1 MKLEQLRPNLAELP
15 MDEAFR
21 LFSAYY
27 DKRSED
33 LRLLTVELIK
43 PRKKASP
50 AKKKEKKKKDEIT
63 ITPEDLEM
71 LKKLGLC

>member
-15 MDEAFR
+15 MDDAFR

-43 PRKKASP
+43 PKKKTA
-50 AKKKEKKKKDEIT
+50 AKKTAKKKKDEVT
-63 ITPEDLEM
+63 ITPEDLEV